1 MDRNRENALLAKAL
15 AAIGRLGLQGMPLP
29 QAARPGG
36 QPADTRLHLAYGGA
50 DTEYAVEIKRHLTP
64 ATLGA
69 ALHQLAHHQGHRLLV
84 TEHVTPPLAEQ
95 LRELGVE
102 FIDTAGNAYLD
113 QPPLLVWVKG
123 QRPLEAPGR
132 EQGQGRAFQNTG
144 LQVLFVL
151 LCRPE
156 AVNLPYREI
165 AELAGVAHGTVGWV
179 MPELPKLGY
188 MIEIK
193 KQRRLVNGERLLKQ
207 WVDAYLQRMRPKLLL
222 GRYAAKMLDWTDP
235 GMVAAKYG
243 LAWGGEPAAF
253 HINHFMQPGAATLY
267 GDRVPTQLLIDW
279 KLRPDREGDLEILKR
294 FWNFETERPGLVPD
308 ILVYA
313 DLLATGDA
321 RCLEAAQDMY
331 GGIVD
336 RFV

>member
-1 MDRNRENALLAKAL
+1 MDRNRENALLARAL

-29 QAARPGG
+29 QDQGMGG
-36 QPADTRLHLAYGGA
+36 RQADARLHLGYGGTE
-50 DTEYAVEIKRHLTP
+50 TEYAVEIKRHLTP

-69 ALHQLAHHQGHRLLV
+69 ALHQLARHQGHRLLV

-102 FIDTAGNAYLD
+102 FIDAAGNAYLN

-123 QRPLEAPGR
+123 QRPPELPGAPTA
-132 EQGQGRAFQNTG
+132 QGRAFQNTG
-144 LQVLFVL
+144 LQVLFLL

-156 AVNLPYREI
+156 AMARPYREI

-179 MPELPKLGY
+179 MPELTKLGY
-188 MIEIK
+188 MVEIK

-222 GRYAAKMLDWTDP
+222 GRYAARLVDWTER
-235 GMVAAKYG
+235 GIEKYG
-243 LAWGGEPAAF
+243 VQWGGEPAAF
-253 HINHFMQPGAATLY
+253 HITHFMNPGAATLY
-267 GDRVPTQLLIDW
+267 GDHVPTQLLIDW
-279 KLRPDREGDLEILKR
+279 KLRPDPEGNVEILKR
-294 FWNFETERPGLVPD
+294 FWNFDDARPGLVPD

-331 GGIVD
+331 GGLID
-336 RFV
+336 RFK